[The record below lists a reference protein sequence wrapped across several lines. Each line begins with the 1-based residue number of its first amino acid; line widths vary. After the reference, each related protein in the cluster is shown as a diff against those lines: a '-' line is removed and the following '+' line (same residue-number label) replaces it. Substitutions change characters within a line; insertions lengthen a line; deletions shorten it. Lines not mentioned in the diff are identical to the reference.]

1 MGATADIATWI
12 TRTDDPATSSALRAA
27 GHAILDW
34 AGVTVAA
41 ADDPLTNLLIKEALE
56 ESGTGQSKVVGRAE
70 RLSPGAAA
78 RVMGAASHALDFD
91 DINKRMRGH
100 PSVAILPALLA
111 AGEGDVA
118 DAFVT
123 ATEVACAL
131 GEMLGAAHYEH
142 GFHTTSTV
150 GIVAASAAVCRLRGA
165 DHDTTARALS
175 LAATQASGLRAMF
188 GTMAKPLHAG
198 LAAERGLRAAQWAMA
213 GMTAPTDGIEHPQGF
228 GPVLSAAF
236 AAQPIR
242 AQPAAPF
249 AIEENVFKHHAA
261 CYYTHSAMEAAHILG
276 KGLKV
281 QDIMGVTIGL
291 QEPLLTVCDIAAPK
305 TGLEVKFSVRH
316 LVAMALLGRDTTD
329 PRAFTD
335 ELAGDPEIAALRS
348 RIVSQHFETTNR
360 MESFVRIERRQAP
373 PLEMRCDVS
382 APVQDLDAQEAALV
396 AKFAR
401 LAGPL
406 LGDQTDAVAQVLL
419 SAESAASILAAL
431 STRS

>member
-1 MGATADIATWI
+1 MDATADIAAWI
-12 TRTDDPATSSALRAA
+12 ARTDDPPSPRALRTA
-27 GHAILDW
+27 GHAVLDW
-34 AGVTVAA
+34 AGVTLAA
-41 ADDPLTNLLIKEALE
+41 NSDPLVELLIDDAEPGSRE
-56 ESGTGQSKVVGRAE
+56 VVGRTE
-70 RLSPGAAA
+70 RLAPTAAA

-111 AGEGDVA
+111 AGDGDLA
-118 DAFVT
+118 DALV
-123 ATEVACAL
+123 AGTEVAAIL
-131 GEMLGAAHYEH
+131 GEMLGASHYEH
-142 GFHTTSTV
+142 GFHTTGTV
-150 GIVAASAAVCRLRGA
+150 GTVAASAAVCRLRRA
-165 DHDTTARALS
+165 DQETTARALS

-228 GPVLSAAF
+228 GPVLSAGF
-236 AAQPIR
+236 AALPIR
-242 AQPAAPF
+242 AQAAAPF

-261 CYYTHSAMEAAHILG
+261 CYYTHSAMEAARILG
-276 KGLKV
+276 KGLNV
-281 QDIMGVTIGL
+281 QDITGVTIGL

-316 LVAMALLGRDTTD
+316 LVAMTLLGRDTAD
-329 PRAFTD
+329 PGAFND
-335 ELAGDPEIAALRS
+335 ELASDPEIAAVRS
-348 RIVSQHFETTNR
+348 RIVSKHSETTNR
-360 MESFVRIERRQAP
+360 MEAFVRIERRQAP
-373 PLEMRCDVS
+373 PLEMHCDVS
-382 APVQDLDAQEAALV
+382 APVQDLDAQETALV
-396 AKFAR
+396 SKFAQ

-419 SAESAASILAAL
+419 SAESAFSILAAL